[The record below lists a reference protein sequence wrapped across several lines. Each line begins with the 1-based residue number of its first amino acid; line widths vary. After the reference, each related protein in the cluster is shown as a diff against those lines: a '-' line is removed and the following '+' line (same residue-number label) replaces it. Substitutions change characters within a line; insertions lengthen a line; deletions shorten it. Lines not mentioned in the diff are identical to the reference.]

1 MKFVF
6 YLFIF
11 SSSIVTAQKFEFVGF
26 IKSPDLGIVPYK
38 ISFNVLK
45 NDSLYGTSTYDF
57 NGANRTRSKISG
69 VFDQK
74 RKIITFKELENVTT
88 KATVSSNDFCY
99 IQSDKIKLSKSKD
112 NLILSGTF
120 TSSYPNKNICITGGL
135 YLISASI
142 LDLISE
148 NLNTKDN
155 DSLKIDTDIAKK
167 LISDFKKEETL
178 LIGGES
184 LTLTIK
190 SDSVLIEFWDNYKED
205 NDRISILYRN
215 EVVLSDI
222 AIKNRKKRIVLDTK
236 NSGGELFI
244 KALNE
249 GELPLNTIDFL
260 IIENESTTSV
270 STRLKTGE
278 GVRII
283 LNKSN

>member
-1 MKFVF
+1 MRFVF
-6 YLFIF
+6 LLFIF

-26 IKSPDLGIVPYK
+26 IKSPDIGIVPYK

-57 NGANRTRSKISG
+57 NGVNRTRSKISG

-88 KATVSSNDFCY
+88 KATVSSDNFCY

-120 TSSYPNKNICITGGL
+120 TSSYPNDSVCITGGI

-142 LDLISE
+142 LDVISE
-148 NLNTKDN
+148 NINKYDG
-155 DSLKIDTDIAKK
+155 DSLKIDADVAKNI
-167 LISDFKKEETL
+167 ISDLRKEETL
-178 LIGGES
+178 LTGGES
-184 LTLTIK
+184 LTLSIK
-190 SDSVLIEFWDNYKED
+190 SDSVIVEVWDNYKED

-215 EVVLSDI
+215 EVVLSDV
-222 AIKNRKKRIVLDTK
+222 AIQNRKKRIVLDTK

-249 GELPLNTIDFL
+249 GKLPLNTIDFL
-260 IIENESTTSV
+260 IIENESTTAV

-278 GVRII
+278 VVRII
-283 LNKSN
+283 LNRSN